1 MTTLRARW
9 AKAAI
14 AASVFALTSF
24 AAQAQTAPAA
34 PAKPAAAPAAAA
46 AKPAPTAVILFLDR
60 ATVLRKS
67 GAGVELQKQAEAIA
81 KKIQSDLGPEDKKI
95 QADIQALQAQADVLS
110 PQARQ
115 TKIKEIET
123 RRQALQKKIQE
134 RQLALQNG
142 IGNARTQMERSLS
155 PILEKI
161 MVERKANLLLDRG
174 LVVLGTNELD
184 ITNTAIDRLNKAL
197 PKVTVT
203 PVASKAPAPTAAAP
217 AKPAA
222 APAKPAG

>member
-1 MTTLRARW
+1 MTTLKARW

-24 AAQAQTAPAA
+24 AAQAQTA

-67 GAGVELQKQAEAIA
+67 GAGMELQKQAEAIA
-81 KKIQSDLGPEDKKI
+81 KKIQADLGPEDKKI

-115 TKIKEIET
+115 GKIKEIET

-155 PILEKI
+155 PILERI

-203 PVASKAPAPTAAAP
+203 PVAPKAAAP

>member
-1 MTTLRARW
+1 MTTLKARW

-14 AASVFALTSF
+14 AASVLALTSF
-24 AAQAQTAPAA
+24 AAQAQTAPA
-34 PAKPAAAPAAAA
+34 KPAAAPAAA

-67 GAGVELQKQAEAIA
+67 GAGMELQKQAEAIA
-81 KKIQSDLGPEDKKI
+81 KKIQADLGPEDKKI

-115 TKIKEIET
+115 GKIKEIET

-203 PVASKAPAPTAAAP
+203 PVAPK
-217 AKPAA
+217 AA
-222 APAKPAG
+222 APAKPAGAPAKPAG

>member
-1 MTTLRARW
+1 MTTRKALW
-9 AKAAI
+9 ATATLAVTTL
-14 AASVFALTSF
+14 AFGVYTAN
-24 AAQAQTAPAA
+24 AQPA

-46 AKPAPTAVILFLDR
+46 KPAPAAVILFLDR
-60 ATVLRKS
+60 AAVLRKS
-67 GAGVELQKQAEAIA
+67 AAGAELQKQAESIA

-95 QADIQALQAQADVLS
+95 QTDIQALQAQADVLS

-115 TKIKEIET
+115 AKIKEIET

-197 PKVTVT
+197 PTVKVT
-203 PVASKAPAPTAAAP
+203 PVAPKAPAAAP
-217 AKPAA
+217 AAAKPAA